1 MGLLD
6 KLEKGIEK
14 VVRKPFSAT
23 FKSPVEIIE
32 IAAQIKNYMDSQVS
46 LEKEQKLVDHR
57 YKILVSEADFEKL
70 SENQLGFDRELT
82 ELVQNHIAEKHYS
95 TIDELRFV
103 LGKSGELSLGELD
116 IKVMQT
122 EQDVYWQ
129 PFIELADQKLALAK
143 GRTRVG
149 RGGES
154 EIKINDRALSRVHLE
169 LLFNGE
175 KAGVRDLGSTNGS
188 AINGQKFTEAPLVN
202 GDTITCGNT
211 QIKFYYLPQ
220 LKEDA

>member
-6 KLEKGIEK
+6 KLEKSIEK